1 MCISPIKIKRARI
14 FLTEEEKTFKDYFK
28 VKKEKWLKNKNKNN
42 KKEYSDNEEYEYIEV
57 PCGHCIECL
66 QQRSTDIFVRGI
78 IEYKNNQKEYYGKGC
93 FITLTYKNKCLPE
106 NRSLKKQDYIVF
118 LRELRRHI
126 KKVEN
131 RTGIRILG
139 CGEYGT
145 LRGRPHYHLTIF
157 NWCPDDLVVDYSN
170 KSKTNNILY
179 KSATLSKIWGKG
191 RVVVGMASEK
201 TVGYIAGYTTKK
213 GFKINKKQ
221 DIKKYENREKRVKDI
236 EYIYDNETQQLK
248 RKTKSLNQSYI
259 EKVRLRNKEQ
269 YVREYEF
276 IATPKSNKGGLGSMT
291 INEMIEMTKKESITI
306 NDGHRVKTYSIPY
319 YYIKKLIEYKKMIE
333 NRIDWILQKN
343 TNILKTN
350 KNYFYTDEAKKET
363 IILSKICG
371 QLRQINQILLDRE
384 FTIQD
389 NYERIKELAKKHG
402 MTAKEY
408 KEYQAKIRLRKTM
421 NRLENLKRDFE
432 VLAPGEIVNNH
443 KAWFLEN
450 QIGELLT
457 RGKTI

>member
-1 MCISPIKIKRARI
+1 MCLNLIEIKR
-14 FLTEEEKTFKDYFK
+14 F
-28 VKKEKWLKNKNKNN
+28 
-42 KKEYSDNEEYEYIEV
+42 NERLNEYEKFEV

-93 FITLTYKNKCLPE
+93 FITLTYKNKYLPE

-157 NWCPDDLVVDYSN
+157 NWCPNDLVVDYSN
-170 KSKTNNILY
+170 KSKTNNVLY

-191 RVVVGMASEK
+191 RVVVGIASEK

-213 GFKINKKQ
+213 GFKINEKHN
-221 DIKKYENREKRVKDI
+221 IKKYEIKERRVKDI
-236 EYIYDNETQQLK
+236 EYIYDEKTQQLK
-248 RKTKSLNQSYI
+248 RKTKSTEQSYI
-259 EKVRLRNKEQ
+259 EKIRLRNKEK
-269 YVREYEF
+269 YIREYEF
-276 IATPKSNKGGLGSMT
+276 IATPKSKKGGLGSMT
-291 INEMIEMTKKESITI
+291 INEMIELVEKENISI
-306 NDGHRVKTYSIPY
+306 NDGHKVKTYSIPY
-319 YYIKKLIEYKKMIE
+319 YYIKKLTEYKKMCE
-333 NRIDWILQKN
+333 DRIDWTMQKN
-343 TNILKTN
+343 TNILKIN
-350 KNYFYTDEAKKET
+350 KKYFETEEAKRET
-363 IILSKICG
+363 IILSKIG
-371 QLRQINQILLDRE
+371 KQLRQIDFILFNRE
-384 FTIQD
+384 STIQD
-389 NYERIKELAKKHG
+389 NYERIKELAKKHN
-402 MTAKEY
+402 MTEKEY

-432 VLAPGEIVNNH
+432 VLAPGEIINNK

-450 QIGELLT
+450 QIGQLLT
-457 RGKTI
+457 KSKTIK

>member
-1 MCISPIKIKRARI
+1 MCLNLIKIKR
-14 FLTEEEKTFKDYFK
+14 F
-28 VKKEKWLKNKNKNN
+28 
-42 KKEYSDNEEYEYIEV
+42 NENLNEYEEIEV

-78 IEYKNNQKEYYGKGC
+78 IEYKNNKKEYSGNGC
-93 FITLTYKNKCLPE
+93 FITLTYKNKYLPE

-157 NWCPDDLVVDYSN
+157 NWCPDDLIVDYSN

-191 RVVVGMASEK
+191 RVVIGMASEK

-213 GFKINKKQ
+213 GFKINKKH
-221 DIKKYENREKRVKDI
+221 DIKKYEIREKRVKEI
-236 EYIYDNETQQLK
+236 SYIYDENTKQLK
-248 RKTKSLNQSYI
+248 RKTKSTEKSYI
-259 EKVRLRNKEQ
+259 EKIRLRNKEE

-276 IATPKSNKGGLGSMT
+276 VATPKSKKGGLGSMT
-291 INEMIEMTKKESITI
+291 INEMIELVKKENISI
-306 NDGHRVKTYSIPY
+306 NDGHKVKIYSIPY
-319 YYIKKLIEYKKMIE
+319 YYIKKLTEYKKMIE
-333 NRIDWILQKN
+333 NRIDWTMKKN
-343 TNILKTN
+343 TNILKIN
-350 KNYFYTDEAKKET
+350 KNYFYTDEAKKEVV
-363 IILSKICG
+363 ILSKISK
-371 QLRQINQILLDRE
+371 QLRQIDLILFNRE

-389 NYERIKELAKKHG
+389 NYERIKELAKKHN
-402 MTAKEY
+402 MTEKEY

-432 VLAPGEIVNNH
+432 VLTPGEIVNNK
-443 KAWFLEN
+443 KAWFFEN

-457 RGKTI
+457 KGKTI